1 MTKFVPRNLVKKILL
16 SGNKQNL
23 LEMTPE
29 KLTIM
34 FIDIEVQ

>member
-1 MTKFVPRNLVKKILL
+1 MTKFVPRNLVKKILV